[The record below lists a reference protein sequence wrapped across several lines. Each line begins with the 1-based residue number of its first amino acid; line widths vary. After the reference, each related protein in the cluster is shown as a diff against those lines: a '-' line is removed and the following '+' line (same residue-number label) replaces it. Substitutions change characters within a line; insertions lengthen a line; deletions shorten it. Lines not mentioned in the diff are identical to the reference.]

1 MTVIAKLSY
10 SFDWSIR
17 EVYLLIVIFAPC
29 GNVALLMRTLVNCA
43 RFLGGLLNQ
52 MLLSRNSAAAA
63 APAAGDDENGLLL
76 MGRFLHM
83 VEMYRGVHCTM
94 RRVRIRVSSIVRE
107 EVVEKY
113 LMGHYR
119 IARRSLNYRPS

>member
-1 MTVIAKLSY
+1 
-10 SFDWSIR
+10 
-17 EVYLLIVIFAPC
+17 
-29 GNVALLMRTLVNCA
+29 MRTLVNCA

-52 MLLSRNSAAAA
+52 MLLSRNSVAAAAA

-83 VEMYRGVHCTM
+83 VEMYRGVHCAM
-94 RRVRIRVSSIVRE
+94 RRVRIRVSSIVRA

-113 LMGHYR
+113 LMDHYR